1 MNGMKRSQRTRPRG
15 LTCLMHTRRGKQMQ
29 VVSQMWLFKVS
40 CGNHV
45 EERLGHGALP
55 EEGRGHFNDIGEM
68 KMTT

>member
-1 MNGMKRSQRTRPRG
+1 
-15 LTCLMHTRRGKQMQ
+15 MQ